1 MLKYDRVKVW
11 NNIIR
16 DLGINVGSCFQGVRR
31 GLATKE
37 TSYPSTK
44 VAQNSNSSAIKA
56 KYRSCIEILSFAF
69 MRIRINAGV
78 DITDGDDVPEDEQD
92 QEADDIDDD
101 TGIALPDISDR
112 WVAKAGVRADGEA
125 RLSTD
130 AEEIWAYNPRGEL
143 WTKAGVLADESESG
157 SDGEG
162 PGSGDDYDANGD
174 E

>member
-1 MLKYDRVKVW
+1 MFRYDRVKVW

-16 DLGINVGSCFQGVRR
+16 DLGINVGSCLQGVRR

-37 TSYPSTK
+37 NPSTK

-69 MRIRINAGV
+69 MRINAGV

-112 WVAKAGVRADGEA
+112 WVAKADVRADGEA
-125 RLSTD
+125 RFSAAD

-162 PGSGDDYDANGD
+162 PGSGDDYDANSD